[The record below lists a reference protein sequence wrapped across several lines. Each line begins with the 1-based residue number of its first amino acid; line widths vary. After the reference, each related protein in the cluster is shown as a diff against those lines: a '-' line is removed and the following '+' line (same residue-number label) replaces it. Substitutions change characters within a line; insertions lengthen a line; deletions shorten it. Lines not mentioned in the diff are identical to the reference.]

1 MKPGNTVI
9 ASLLVLGA
17 VGSGV
22 VNPQTCGAE
31 EPTVEQWIAALQDED
46 WKIRKEATEELE
58 RMKDGYA
65 VMPLIE
71 TLKDEVVGVRAQ
83 AASALGVISDPYAIE
98 PLIGALRD
106 QDSSVRREAAA
117 ALGRITGRGF
127 GEDIAQ
133 WDKWLEAQEDPGG
146 GY

>member
-1 MKPGNTVI
+1 
-9 ASLLVLGA
+9 
-17 VGSGV
+17 
-22 VNPQTCGAE
+22 
-31 EPTVEQWIAALQDED
+31 
-46 WKIRKEATEELE
+46 
-58 RMKDGYA
+58 MKDGYA

-71 TLKDEVVGVRAQ
+71 TLKDEVAGVRAQ
-83 AASALGVISDPYAIE
+83 AASALGVISDPYAVE

-106 QDSSVRREAAA
+106 QDSSVRGEAAA

-133 WDKWLEAQEDPGG
+133 WDKWLEIQEDPGG